1 MFTAQ
6 INQKLKSSNLDKSN
20 DQVMN
25 NDLLC
30 RPKSNFWRKKIHK
43 IRKVFF
49 ESTRRNICERF
60 CFVTDNEHV
69 C

>member
-30 RPKSNFWRKKIHK
+30 RPKSNFWRKKNPQNSK
-43 IRKVFF
+43 KSFLNRLVV
-49 ESTRRNICERF
+49 T
-60 CFVTDNEHV
+60 FVKDFAL
-69 C
+69 